1 MTQPHSTAKG
11 EAIGLVVKLPF
22 ATPEEFVARYG
33 ANVTRGGIYLRA
45 KTVKPP
51 GSTVTLDLK
60 LADGSRIIHATAV
73 IHFVTGQAGQGISG
87 MGFRFLSV
95 DPATQQFLDSAI
107 APLPHAQ
114 SPLPPSRPGWGPR
127 MRPSPRGCSRLRR

>member
-73 IHFVTGQAGQGISG
+73 IHFVTGQAGQGVSG
-87 MGFRFLSV
+87 IG
-95 DPATQQFLDSAI
+95 
-107 APLPHAQ
+107 APLLAALL
-114 SPLPPSRPGWGPR
+114 LPKEEPAAATATPVMAPPMVAPAVGAE
-127 MRPSPRGCSRLRR
+127 